1 MDELLRLLDDA
12 RADERG
18 AARERERW
26 LRQAAEEGARLAG
39 TLLDLAEQGAT
50 VTVRTTTGGS
60 HHGPVRL
67 VATDFC
73 VLDTAA
79 GHVWVHLAGVA
90 TVRPHAA
97 ERHAPATGDRPVLDL
112 RLVEA
117 LAHVADERPRLGIVT
132 EGGDRVAG
140 ELRAVGADVLTIRLD
155 GEPRGLCY
163 VAAATVREI
172 LRSG

>member
-1 MDELLRLLDDA
+1 MDDLLRLLDEA
-12 RADERG
+12 RAEERG
-18 AARERERW
+18 ASRERERW

-60 HHGPVRL
+60 HHGTVRL

-73 VLDTAA
+73 VLGAA
-79 GHVWVHLAGVA
+79 SGDVWLHLAGVT
-90 TVRPHAA
+90 TVRPHAD
-97 ERHAPATGDRPVLDL
+97 ERHAAATGDRPVLDL

-117 LAHVADERPRLGIVT
+117 LARVAPDRPRLGIVAA
-132 EGGDRVAG
+132 GGERLAG

-155 GEPRGLCY
+155 GDPRAICY
-163 VAAATVREI
+163 LAADAVREI
-172 LRSG
+172 VRSG